1 MNIAILGTGGVARTL
16 APAISARG
24 HHVVMGTRDP
34 AATLA
39 RVGQDG
45 AASFADWAAQNP
57 EITLATFSEA
67 VVDSQAILLAVP
79 GSAAVQVLHAAGT
92 AALGDKILL
101 DITNPLD
108 FSEGFPPTLFI
119 SNTDS
124 LGETLQREFPQVR
137 VVKTLNTV
145 NAALMVAPRD
155 LADGD
160 HSLFV
165 SGNDEAAKRQVIAW
179 LGEWFGWQDV
189 IDLGDITTARGTEQL
204 LALWVRLLGTLG
216 TPRFQFKIVR

>member
-1 MNIAILGTGGVARTL
+1 MHIGVLGSGNVGQALASALVAGGAE
-16 APAISARG
+16 
-24 HHVVMGTRDP
+24 VMVGTRDP
-34 AATLA
+34 EVTRQRPEWADAQQGLSLGTYEA
-39 RVGQDG
+39 
-45 AASFADWAAQNP
+45 AASFG
-57 EITLATFSEA
+57 EA
-67 VVDSQAILLAVP
+67 VILAV
-79 GSAAVQVLHAAGT
+79 GGQVALEVLESAGAE
-92 AALGDKILL
+92 ALADKILL
-101 DITNPLD
+101 DLTNPLD
-108 FSEGFPPTLFI
+108 FSDGFPPTLFI

-124 LGETLQREFPQVR
+124 LGETIQRTFPDVR

-189 IDLGDITTARGTEQL
+189 IDLGDITTARGTEEL
-204 LALWVRLLGTLG
+204 LALWVRLMGTLG

>member
-1 MNIAILGTGGVARTL
+1 MHIGVLGSGNVGQTL
-16 APAISARG
+16 ANALVAG
-24 HHVVMGTRDP
+24 GADVMVGTRDP
-34 AATLA
+34 EVT
-39 RVGQDG
+39 RQRPEWVDG
-45 AASFADWAAQNP
+45 HDGLSLGTYEEAASFG
-57 EITLATFSEA
+57 EA
-67 VVDSQAILLAVP
+67 VILAV
-79 GSAAVQVLHAAGT
+79 GGQV
-92 AALGDKILL
+92 ALEVLESVGAEALADKILL
-101 DITNPLD
+101 DLTNPLD

-124 LGETLQREFPQVR
+124 LGETIQRTFPDVR